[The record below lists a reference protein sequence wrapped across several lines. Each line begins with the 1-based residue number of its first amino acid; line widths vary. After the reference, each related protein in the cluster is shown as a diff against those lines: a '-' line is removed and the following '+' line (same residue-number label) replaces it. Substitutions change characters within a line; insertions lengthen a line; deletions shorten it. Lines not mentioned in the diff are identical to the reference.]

1 LPTSSSG
8 ASVPNPWK
16 ALDRL
21 GLVLERAP
29 IPERGRYY
37 HHERVIVVRRGLRI
51 VEERAI
57 LWHEIAHA
65 VRGDVQCLQGPLDR
79 RQEVACWRYAARRAI
94 PLRALLEALRWS
106 DQTHEVADQLKTT
119 EEMLEVRLVA
129 LHPAERGACR
139 RVVQG
144 RS

>member
-1 LPTSSSG
+1 LPTSSSA

-21 GLVLERAP
+21 GLVLERAA
-29 IPERGRYY
+29 IP
-37 HHERVIVVRRGLRI
+37 
-51 VEERAI
+51 ERAI